1 VGARIVGAAKRNK
14 PDSSGGAAAAGGGRP
29 NALADPDVPVN
40 VGLSSAAA
48 MPDPSRSLPANRLG
62 LPLLGLPCFVLPF
75 LGLHLLVIGA
85 APLASAASLPY
96 PEAVSKARL
105 AAEAVLHRAGRETC
119 LRGKLNRALLKL
131 SESCEANGQSAT
143 PLCSLSEK
151 AVVVTPMSLSFM
163 DATSKQLLEL
173 SAPQPGQSR

>member
-1 VGARIVGAAKRNK
+1 
-14 PDSSGGAAAAGGGRP
+14 
-29 NALADPDVPVN
+29 
-40 VGLSSAAA
+40 
-48 MPDPSRSLPANRLG
+48 
-62 LPLLGLPCFVLPF
+62 
-75 LGLHLLVIGA
+75 LVIGA

-131 SESCEANGQSAT
+131 SESCEASGQSAT

>member
-1 VGARIVGAAKRNK
+1 
-14 PDSSGGAAAAGGGRP
+14 
-29 NALADPDVPVN
+29 
-40 VGLSSAAA
+40 
-48 MPDPSRSLPANRLG
+48 MPDPSRSLPANRMG